1 MIACPVDFRTKIM
14 SVVPTRLRDYSPL
27 MQKMPANEPRQYDIV
42 VWGASGFTGRL
53 VVEYLSQKYPSG
65 SAVQWAVA
73 GRDAGKLQAVLAEIA
88 GSAAEVPVLI
98 ADSND
103 AESLANLARSARVV
117 LTTVGPYAKYGSKLV
132 AACVNHGT
140 HYCDLA
146 GEVQWM
152 RAMIDEHSPEAQK
165 NGTRIVHSCG
175 FDSIPSDIG
184 VYLLQQAAIKLHGE
198 PCSEIALLVKA
209 MKGGASGGTIASML
223 TAIDQAR
230 NDRKIARMLTDPYA
244 LNPEGHRQGPDRRDQ
259 RSVEF
264 NKDAGVWTGPFVM
277 AAVNTRIVRRTNA
290 LLDYPYGTDFR
301 YSECSITGKGA
312 SGWLKSATMT
322 AGLGAFMLA
331 SSYQF
336 SRDKIVRRL
345 LPKPGEGPNAEQ
357 RENGF
362 FNLKLIGKTR
372 HGEMVK
378 MTVKGDRDPGYG
390 STSKMLA
397 ESAVC
402 LAKNDLDISGGFWT
416 PASAMGDKLS
426 TRLTDNAGL
435 SFEFD

>member
-1 MIACPVDFRTKIM
+1 MG
-14 SVVPTRLRDYSPL
+14 VVTTQLRDYSQP
-27 MQKMPANEPRQYDIV
+27 MQEIPANEQRPYDIV

-53 VVEYLSQKYPSG
+53 VVEYLARKYPTGSG
-65 SAVQWAVA
+65 LRWAVA
-73 GRDAGKLQAVLAEIA
+73 GRDADKLQSVLAEF
-88 GSAAEVPVLI
+88 AESTPGVPVLI
-98 ADSND
+98 ADSNE

-132 AACVNHGT
+132 QACVTHGT

-152 RAMIDEHSPEAQK
+152 RAMIDQHLPEAQK
-165 NGTRIVHSCG
+165 SGARIVHSCG

-184 VYLLQQAAIKLHGE
+184 VYLLQQAAVKLHGE

-223 TAIDQAR
+223 NAIDQAR
-230 NDRKIARMLTDPYA
+230 NDRDIAGILADPYA
-244 LNPEGHRQGPDRRDQ
+244 LNPEGQRQGHDRRDQ
-259 RSVEF
+259 TSARF
-264 NKDAGVWTGPFVM
+264 NEDAGVWTGPFVM

-290 LLDYPYGTDFR
+290 ILDYPYGADFR

-312 SGWLKSATMT
+312 GGWFKSATMT

-345 LPKPGEGPNAEQ
+345 VPKPGEGPNAEQ

-372 HGEMVK
+372 QGEILR

-402 LAKNDLDISGGFWT
+402 LAKDDLDISGGFWT

-426 TRLTDNAGL
+426 SRLTENAGL
-435 SFEFD
+435 SFELD